1 MVESGGRNLLG
12 QRQLIAL
19 SRAVVHSSKHLILD
33 KATAA
38 MVESIVCATRAS
50 ANFLQ
55 TTIQMHLCKRRHAPN
70 LARTRDLSLSHFAC
84 DYDKIVCAF
93 QAR

>member
-50 ANFLQ
+50 ANF
-55 TTIQMHLCKRRHAPN
+55 
-70 LARTRDLSLSHFAC
+70 
-84 DYDKIVCAF
+84 
-93 QAR
+93 

>member
-1 MVESGGRNLLG
+1 MGEAGSKIGLDTMVESGGRNLLG

-50 ANFLQ
+50 ANF
-55 TTIQMHLCKRRHAPN
+55 
-70 LARTRDLSLSHFAC
+70 
-84 DYDKIVCAF
+84 
-93 QAR
+93 